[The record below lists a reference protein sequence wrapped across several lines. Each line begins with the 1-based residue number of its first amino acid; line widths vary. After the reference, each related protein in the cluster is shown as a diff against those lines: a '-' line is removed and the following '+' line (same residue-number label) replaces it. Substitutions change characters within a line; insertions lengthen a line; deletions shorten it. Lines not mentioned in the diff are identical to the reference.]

1 MTEVADLVIIGG
13 GITGVSIA
21 FRAIHR
27 RAGKIILLEASTLAC
42 AGTGMSTGVVRQ
54 FYLIPELVRMG
65 REGIEW
71 YSHFPDF
78 VDGVPHIERF
88 RASGVS
94 SDCRDGGSG
103 LRLLRTGGGI
113 RRRQSGMLCTC
124 CRGTSA
130 RRGHTPGL
138 SGNWD
143 FQRRAG
149 CVQGGHQC
157 WRNQHASSCQRS
169 WALGSAHCILGW
181 GTHYPEVYEAQSH
194 QYRAPGRDTYRAP
207 NIFGCSGSVLH
218 ASGLGQSGLDWVHQ
232 PCRVA

>member
-78 VDGVPHIERF
+78 VDGEDAGFVNSGLVVGATGAQ
-88 RASGVS
+88 RALFAKGVALQAGS
-94 SDCRDGGSG
+94 RSRILSVSELREFLPTVATADLDCAYYEPEAGYADASRACFALAAAARARGVDIRQGCPAIGISRDGQGVCKVVTNAGEIS
-103 LRLLRTGGGI
+103 T
-113 RRRQSGMLCTC
+113 
-124 CRGTSA
+124 
-130 RRGHTPGL
+130 
-138 SGNWD
+138 
-143 FQRRAG
+143 RAVVNAAG
-149 CVQGGHQC
+149 PWAAHI
-157 WRNQHASSCQRS
+157 AS
-169 WALGSAHCILGW
+169 
-181 GTHYPEVYEAQSH
+181 
-194 QYRAPGRDTYRAP
+194 
-207 NIFGCSGSVLH
+207 
-218 ASGLGQSGLDWVHQ
+218 
-232 PCRVA
+232 